1 MIFQKQFGLLT
12 AAAIL
17 LSTTAFPVSAEE
29 NLSVVQESFPTAQEI
44 VDDIVVG
51 WNLGNTLENSRDLRT
66 DDPYVYEQGSYWQIS

>member
-44 VDDIVVG
+44 VDDIY
-51 WNLGNTLENSRDLRT
+51 D
-66 DDPYVYEQGSYWQIS
+66 ISLTESPDA

>member
-51 WNLGNTLENSRDLRT
+51 WNLGRGIFKNVQS
-66 DDPYVYEQGSYWQIS
+66 PVP

>member
-29 NLSVVQESFPTAQEI
+29 NLSVVQKSFPTAQEI
-44 VDDIVVG
+44 VDDIY
-51 WNLGNTLENSRDLRT
+51 D
-66 DDPYVYEQGSYWQIS
+66 ISLTESPDA

>member
-29 NLSVVQESFPTAQEI
+29 NLSVVQESLPTAQEI
-44 VDDIVVG
+44 VDDIY
-51 WNLGNTLENSRDLRT
+51 D
-66 DDPYVYEQGSYWQIS
+66 ISLTESPDA

>member
-44 VDDIVVG
+44 VDDFY
-51 WNLGNTLENSRDLRT
+51 D
-66 DDPYVYEQGSYWQIS
+66 ISLTESPDA

>member
-17 LSTTAFPVSAEE
+17 LSTTAFPVSVEE

-44 VDDIVVG
+44 VDDIY
-51 WNLGNTLENSRDLRT
+51 D
-66 DDPYVYEQGSYWQIS
+66 ISLTESPDA